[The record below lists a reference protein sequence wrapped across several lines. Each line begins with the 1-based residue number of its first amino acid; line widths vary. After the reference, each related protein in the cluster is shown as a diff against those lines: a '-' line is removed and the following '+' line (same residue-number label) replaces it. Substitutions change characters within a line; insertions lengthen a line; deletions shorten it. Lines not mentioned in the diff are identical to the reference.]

1 MKKSTLAAILL
12 VVIFTVSCNS
22 AFGKT
27 LDLDKICETN
37 GVVNDWGIC
46 KDVRDGDKYIKV
58 QYNGN
63 PDEENERLSYMI
75 FSDPSSAKKNFE
87 TIQSSFSEYIEEE
100 GKNWFITWL
109 PYMPDMSITRMYY
122 RKDNV
127 IIYCDI
133 ESHSTWGDD
142 SGQADSSGHK
152 SGNYMK
158 NYITENA
165 GKIRRFAVDLVSEI
179 P

>member
-37 GVVNDWGIC
+37 GVVDDWGIS
-46 KDVRDGDKYIKV
+46 KDVKNGDTYISV

-87 TIQSSFSEYIEEE
+87 TIQSSFSE
-100 GKNWFITWL
+100 
-109 PYMPDMSITRMYY
+109 
-122 RKDNV
+122 
-127 IIYCDI
+127 
-133 ESHSTWGDD
+133 
-142 SGQADSSGHK
+142 
-152 SGNYMK
+152 
-158 NYITENA
+158 
-165 GKIRRFAVDLVSEI
+165 
-179 P
+179 